1 MIYKR
6 KTYYHETDQMK
17 VIHHANYLKYLEEA
31 RIYYL
36 DNIGVSY
43 KMLEDI
49 GIVSPVLEIECRYK
63 KSILFDEIIN
73 INIIMTV
80 VTPVKFEFE
89 YEIINS
95 NNEIC
100 FTGHS
105 KHCLLKD
112 GKVISIKKEN
122 INWYNLL
129 LENVNKA

>member
-6 KTYYHETDQMK
+6 RTYYHETDQMR

-36 DNIGVSY
+36 DNIGLPY

-63 KSILFDEIIN
+63 KSILFNEVVEIHITMSN
-73 INIIMTV
+73 IT
-80 VTPVKFEFE
+80 TVKFEFD

-95 NNEIC
+95 NNEVC
-100 FTGHS
+100 FTAHS
-105 KHCLLKD
+105 KHCLLKN
-112 GKVISIKKEN
+112 GNVISIKKEN
-122 INWYNLL
+122 SDWYNLL